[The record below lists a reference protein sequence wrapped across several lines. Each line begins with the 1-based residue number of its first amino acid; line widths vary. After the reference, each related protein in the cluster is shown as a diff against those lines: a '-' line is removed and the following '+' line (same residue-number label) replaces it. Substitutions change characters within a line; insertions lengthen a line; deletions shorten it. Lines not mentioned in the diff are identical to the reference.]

1 MRVKNR
7 FGFAIITAVFLI
19 APALPAGAAQ
29 PVQDRYRAA
38 NNQKQYRSV
47 QSFRREGIVAA
58 PRMSETRDA
67 ALASLEG
74 PDRSSLWSD
83 KSPFFFVDKRAS
95 KVGDIIL
102 VLISESSNAKKEAD
116 TDISRTGSLAYTV
129 PSLPGYGERLS
140 TPTKRARKFD
150 PFDTLR
156 TTSSNST
163 DNETEITRTDN
174 LNATIS
180 ARVVEVFPNG
190 NLFIEGRREIST
202 HGETLIVMVSGIVR
216 PEDVDSSNSIQSKFI
231 ADAKIVYTGEG
242 ILAEAQSPGWLTR
255 VATIIWPF

>member
-1 MRVKNR
+1 M
-7 FGFAIITAVFLI
+7 TAALLA

-29 PVQDRYRAA
+29 PVQDRYQAA
-38 NNQKQYRSV
+38 YSQKQYRSV
-47 QSFRREGIVAA
+47 QSFRRERLAVD
-58 PRMSETRDA
+58 PRRGETQDA

-74 PDRSSLWSD
+74 SDGSSLWSD

-95 KVGDIIL
+95 KVGDIIT

-116 TDISRTGSLAYTV
+116 TDIKRTGSLAYTV
-129 PSLPGYGERLS
+129 PALPGFGEPL
-140 TPTKRARKFD
+140 TAPTGRARRFD
-150 PFDTLR
+150 PNDTLR
-156 TTSSNST
+156 TSSSNST

-174 LNATIS
+174 LTATIS

-216 PEDVDSSNSIQSKFI
+216 PEDVDSNNSIQSKFI
-231 ADAKIVYTGEG
+231 ADAKIVYTGDG

>member
-1 MRVKNR
+1 M
-7 FGFAIITAVFLI
+7 TAALLA

-29 PVQDRYRAA
+29 LVQDRYQAA
-38 NNQKQYRSV
+38 NSQKQYRSV
-47 QSFRREGIVAA
+47 QSFRRERLAA
-58 PRMSETRDA
+58 TPRRGETQDA

-74 PDRSSLWSD
+74 TDGSSLWSD

-95 KVGDIIL
+95 KVGDIIT

-129 PSLPGYGERLS
+129 PALPGFGEPL
-140 TPTKRARKFD
+140 TAPTGRARRFD
-150 PFDTLR
+150 PSDTLR
-156 TTSSNST
+156 TSSSNST

-174 LNATIS
+174 LSATIS

-202 HGETLIVMVSGIVR
+202 NGETLIVMVSGIVR
-216 PEDVDSSNSIQSKFI
+216 PEDVDSNNSIQSKFI
-231 ADAKIVYTGEG
+231 ADAKIVYTGDG